1 MAKFVSMCL
10 LIRAYLKHL
19 ARLQG
24 YYRLGVAY
32 QGLDLC
38 EDAMAAFAEGL
49 VSDPKQNSMLTGLV
63 EAMLRSPY
71 RGRITYNQLE
81 LELSFVYAGN
91 FGPKYEKFESLKL
104 EKNPFIITSVIGQE
118 LQSVNRPECAVKILE
133 AARCIG
139 TDSLKLE
146 ASLMQALGR
155 VHWLLGNTDK
165 ALFYMEKDLEI
176 NSSLKDYAG
185 CCRARDNLG
194 IAYFS
199 LGRYEEAVGH
209 HSEQL
214 AIARERG
221 EVLEIINSLTR
232 LGNAYSK
239 QGDSGK
245 ALKVYKD
252 SLKLSKESGDQIL
265 IARAF
270 SNLGKTQLS
279 NNDVD
284 KAIMWHH
291 QHLTFAKESSN
302 KLEEAEAYGHLGH
315 ACFVKGNYEQ
325 SMMFYQQLLSV
336 AVQISDM
343 TLKARAYGGMGHAQS
358 CREQQLKLCKDM
370 GDEEGQA
377 SALSHLGHIHKA
389 AGKLAQAMQFYSES
403 LHMAQKLKD
412 RSGEGRAY
420 ANLGSCHI
428 ALGNYRDAVGYYQQE
443 LTISQETKNRSSE
456 ATTLGHLGTAYLA
469 LDNLDMAQ
477 QHMQRSLKMA
487 QDIHDKLVECQALSN
502 LGYYHTS
509 NKEYTD
515 ALPYLE
521 RALKLAQEQKDHS
534 NESKVCHNLALCHEA
549 LGNYQQAIQ
558 YYQHDFMVA
567 KEAQDK
573 EGMTHACEKLVRA
586 HAEIGDKEQ
595 SEIYRK
601 KMHTI
606 AEDIQNTSGKCKFW
620 NQIAEDAL
628 SSGDNDRAIEYYENL
643 LKEAKKEQHQ
653 AFEGLAYSGLGNT
666 YLSRGDYEHAHSYH
680 RRDLNIRKVTGDVIG
695 ECHAYGNMGAAC
707 NALNQHQQAVDCYE
721 HQLTL
726 SKQLSNTVLVTK
738 AYGCLGIVHRNMK
751 NYQKALEYH
760 KLQLSSALELRD
772 SMMEQASAYA
782 NLGDS
787 FEAVGDYQAAVKH
800 HDQHLMLAQQAQDEM
815 VQIRALSSLGRAH
828 RGLGNLRRAL
838 FFFEQ
843 QLKLA
848 KGIADEYIE
857 AECYA
862 DKGGIQM
869 YLADYSGA
877 LESFSCQLQLSRQLQ
892 DAFSEALAAC
902 GLGEVHG
909 RLGNHREAIDYH
921 KLDLR
926 ISTAH
931 QFVDGEAR
939 ALGNIAET
947 YETIGEYKSAIEY
960 REKQLTA
967 ADILQDGF
975 VKALA
980 FVGLGKVH
988 IKVGEYNRA
997 ITLLKQALSLIVDKS
1012 AEPQQHAQIE
1022 IEAEAKIRFYLGQ
1035 AFYYQCHYDAALVYL
1050 QKALP
1055 LFEHMRQHVG
1065 HYDHATKQLL
1075 ELYPILFQ
1083 TLVNTLVKQGKVE
1096 EALEMAEMER
1106 NRAVADALLHREVN
1120 QQVLRASG
1128 LLRPYSSNSSCIQ
1141 EAINTI
1147 QTQVL
1152 YLSVALN
1159 HVFIWLLH
1167 PKSGVVQFQKVDM
1180 TDFNLPGADN
1190 ASVYSETS
1198 ASYVQPLVDSVS
1210 AVREALGIE
1219 QRLRLSAKSIS
1230 SGMSDDFD
1238 SGEDSES
1245 FVGSS
1250 SSVSAPPAFRHIK
1263 AEAAAGKTSPRQI
1276 NMQPIHELYD
1286 ILIKPVEY
1294 ALPRPCGGTVGRLTI
1309 IPDKE
1314 LYLVPFSL
1322 LKGEGMTECLY
1333 ERFHLQFAPSLQSL
1347 TVASKSSKVSP
1358 LSLNKANAL
1367 NSTPSSKLQASK
1379 PASSGSGEMNG
1390 SLDKEPLV
1398 VGCPA
1403 VPLAAANSS
1412 WQSLKGVEKETK
1424 LIADLLHTS
1433 AMLYHSASKDR
1444 VLEML
1449 GSADSVHLS
1458 THVSWSRCEVVL
1470 APPDNR
1476 RGGGA
1481 EEEEEDVTTV
1491 RSEGGVPD
1499 PTHYILTASEI
1510 MEKKMCAKLVVLS
1523 AAHRSNSPRV
1533 PSKGL
1538 MCMAQVF
1545 LAAGAE
1551 CVMLPLWPASFQA
1564 SRLMMNAFYSSLI
1577 YGSKASRALRYAMQV
1592 SLVSTRLTGC
1602 HDYVCVC
1609 VGCAHQWQV
1618 WSPIQ
1623 LGRLHVAGQ
1632 RCGPKR
1638 SFSGSG
1644 QQFTPYFALSLRQP
1658 HPSPAHFANHGKAL
1672 NSLWGVL
1679 TQGCVY

>member
-1 MAKFVSMCL
+1 M
-10 LIRAYLKHL
+10 
-19 ARLQG
+19 
-24 YYRLGVAY
+24 
-32 QGLDLC
+32 
-38 EDAMAAFAEGL
+38 
-49 VSDPKQNSMLTGLV
+49 
-63 EAMLRSPY
+63 
-71 RGRITYNQLE
+71 
-81 LELSFVYAGN
+81 
-91 FGPKYEKFESLKL
+91 EKFESLKL
-104 EKNPFIITSVIGQE
+104 DKNPFIIASVIGQE

-133 AARCIG
+133 AARSIG

-155 VHWLLGNTDK
+155 VHWLLSNTEK
-165 ALFYMEKDLEI
+165 SLFYMEKDLEI
-176 NSSLKDYAG
+176 NSTLSDDTG

-199 LGRYEEAVGH
+199 QGRYEEAVKH

-214 AIARERG
+214 SIAQGRG
-221 EVLEIINSLTR
+221 ELLEMINSLTR

-239 QGDSGK
+239 QGDYVK
-245 ALKVYKD
+245 ALWAYKD

-265 IARAF
+265 VARAF

-279 NNDVD
+279 NNDVE

-291 QHLTFAKESSN
+291 QHLTFAKETSN
-302 KLEEAEAYGHLGH
+302 KLEESEAYGHLGH
-315 ACFVKGNYEQ
+315 AYFIKGNYEQ

-336 AVQISDM
+336 AVQVNDM
-343 TLKARAYGGMGHAQS
+343 NLKSRAYGGMGHANKAMGNLWHAQS

-370 GDEEGQA
+370 GDEDGQA

-389 AGKLAQAMQFYSES
+389 AGKLSQAMQFYSES
-403 LHMAQKLKD
+403 LQMAQKLKD
-412 RSGEGRAY
+412 RSAEGRAY

-443 LTISQETKNRSSE
+443 LNISHETSNKSSE

-469 LDNLDMAQ
+469 LDNLESALE
-477 QHMQRSLKMA
+477 HMQKSLTLA
-487 QDIHDKLVECQALSN
+487 QDITDKTVECQALSN

-509 NKEYTD
+509 NKEYTE
-515 ALPYLE
+515 ALPHLE
-521 RALKLAQEQKDHS
+521 RALRLAQEQKDHA

-549 LGNYQQAIQ
+549 LGNYKQAIQ

-573 EGMTHACEKLVRA
+573 EAMTHACEKLVKA

-595 SEIYRK
+595 AEIYRRK
-601 KMHTI
+601 VHTI
-606 AEDIQNTSGKCKFW
+606 AEDIQNTSGKCTFW
-620 NQIAEDAL
+620 NQIAEDSL
-628 SSGDNDRAIEYYENL
+628 SSGDNDKAIEYYENL

-653 AFEGLAYSGLGNT
+653 SFEGLAYCGLGNA
-666 YLSRGDYEHAHSYH
+666 YLSRGDYEHALSYH
-680 RRDLNIRKVTGDVIG
+680 RRDLNIRKATGDIIG
-695 ECHAYGNMGAAC
+695 ECHAYANMGAAC
-707 NALNQHQQAVDCYE
+707 NALNQHLQAVDCYD

-726 SKQLSNTVLVTK
+726 AKQLNNIVLVSK
-738 AYGCLGIVHRNMK
+738 AHGCLGIVHRNMK
-751 NYQKALEYH
+751 NYQKALDCH
-760 KLQLSSALELRD
+760 RQQLSSALELTD
-772 SMMEQASAYA
+772 SIMEQASAYA

-787 FEAVGDYQAAVKH
+787 FEVVGDYQEAVKH
-800 HDQHLMLAQQAQDEM
+800 HDHHLMLAQQAQDEM

-869 YLADYSGA
+869 YLGDYSGA

-926 ISTAH
+926 ISSTH

-947 YETIGEYKSAIEY
+947 YESIGEYKSAIEY
-960 REKQLTA
+960 REKQLNA

-980 FVGLGKVH
+980 FVGLGKVY
-988 IKVGEYNRA
+988 IKISEYNRA
-997 ITLLKQALSLIVDKS
+997 ITLLKQALSLIMEKS
-1012 AEPQQHAQIE
+1012 PEAGQHAQTE

-1065 HYDHATKQLL
+1065 HFDHATKHLL

-1096 EALEMAEMER
+1096 GALEMAEMER
-1106 NRAVADALLHREVN
+1106 NRAVAEALMHLEVN
-1120 QQVLRASG
+1120 QQVLKASG
-1128 LLRPYSSNSSCIQ
+1128 LLKPYVSNSSWIQ

-1152 YLSVALN
+1152 YFSVALN

-1180 TDFNLPGADN
+1180 TEFNLPASDSV
-1190 ASVYSETS
+1190 SVYSETS
-1198 ASYVQPLVDSVS
+1198 GSYVQPLVDSVS
-1210 AVREALGIE
+1210 AVREAMGLE
-1219 QRLRLSAKSIS
+1219 QRYRLSSKSIN
-1230 SGMSDDFD
+1230 SGLSDDFD

-1250 SSVSAPPAFRHIK
+1250 SSVSAPTFRHLKI
-1263 AEAAAGKTSPRQI
+1263 EANTGKTSPRQV
-1276 NMQPIHELYD
+1276 NMQPVHELYD

-1294 ALPRPCGGTVGRLTI
+1294 ALPRSCGGSVGRLTI

-1333 ERFHLQFAPSLQSL
+1333 ERFHLQFAPSLQSWTRGNKTIL
-1347 TVASKSSKVSP
+1347 QGLNDTNRKNSSASKFKTSLSSAISP
-1358 LSLNKANAL
+1358 SVAAGGANC
-1367 NSTPSSKLQASK
+1367 SSDREAV
-1379 PASSGSGEMNG
+1379 
-1390 SLDKEPLV
+1390 V

-1403 VPLAAANSS
+1403 VPLAAANCN
-1412 WQSLKGVEKETK
+1412 WQSLKGVEKEAK

-1433 AMLYHSASKDR
+1433 ALLYHSASKDR
-1444 VLEML
+1444 VLKKL
-1449 GSADSVHLS
+1449 ATADSVHLA
-1458 THVSWSRCEVVL
+1458 TNLSWNRCEVML

-1476 RGGGA
+1476 QGGG
-1481 EEEEEDVTTV
+1481 EEEEEV
-1491 RSEGGVPD
+1491 RGEGVLPD
-1499 PTHYILTASEI
+1499 PGHYVLTASEI
-1510 MEKKMCAKLVVLS
+1510 MESKLSAKLVVLS
-1523 AAHRSNSPRV
+1523 AAHRSDSSRV

-1538 MCMAQVF
+1538 MCMSQLF

-1551 CVMLPLWPASFQA
+1551 CVLLPLWPASFQA

-1592 SLVSTRLTGC
+1592 SGLYPPLSCNSVAHRLSTLVASMAIHPTGLVTC
-1602 HDYVCVC
+1602 C
-1609 VGCAHQWQV
+1609 
-1618 WSPIQ
+1618 
-1623 LGRLHVAGQ
+1623 
-1632 RCGPKR
+1632 
-1638 SFSGSG
+1638 
-1644 QQFTPYFALSLRQP
+1644 
-1658 HPSPAHFANHGKAL
+1658 
-1672 NSLWGVL
+1672 
-1679 TQGCVY
+1679 